1 MSESPRVTVPLMSV
15 RRVGLIGALL
25 TAIGPFSM
33 SLYTPAMP
41 EIVDAFGT
49 TAAAV
54 KMSLSLYFAGF
65 AAAQL
70 FCGPISDGVGRRPVT
85 VAFMVI
91 YTVASFLALFAPSI
105 EFLIAARFMQ
115 GVGAAV
121 GVAISRAIVRD
132 LFTQEQSARV
142 LNLIGIILAVAPAA
156 APTIGGLI
164 METAGWQA
172 IFIVMAAFGVAVALV
187 AIFAMRETVPRD
199 LSRIRP
205 MALLRS
211 YGGLLTH
218 PYFMFASLANAGA
231 VGAIYAQATILPF
244 VMMDRADFS
253 PTQFGLAM
261 LMQSLN
267 YMAGSLALRF
277 LMRRFSASRLVPVG
291 LGLIGISAVAAAVLL
306 RLFEPGFAT
315 VMIPVGIHAFGLAFV
330 TSAMATA
337 AMAPFPRSAGAA
349 AAMMGFMQMGS
360 SLLGGAFAALLGDPV
375 LAMATVIPS
384 FGLVAILSYL
394 VWRTLPAPAL
404 SNVTVQME
412 MATEPP
418 Q

>member
-1 MSESPRVTVPLMSV
+1 
-15 RRVGLIGALL
+15 
-25 TAIGPFSM
+25 
-33 SLYTPAMP
+33 
-41 EIVDAFGT
+41 
-49 TAAAV
+49 
-54 KMSLSLYFAGF
+54 
-65 AAAQL
+65 
-70 FCGPISDGVGRRPVT
+70 
-85 VAFMVI
+85 
-91 YTVASFLALFAPSI
+91 
-105 EFLIAARFMQ
+105 
-115 GVGAAV
+115 
-121 GVAISRAIVRD
+121 
-132 LFTQEQSARV
+132 
-142 LNLIGIILAVAPAA
+142 
-156 APTIGGLI
+156 
-164 METAGWQA
+164 
-172 IFIVMAAFGVAVALV
+172 VALV

-244 VMMDRADFS
+244 VMMDRAGFS
-253 PTQFGLAM
+253 PSQFGLAM

-277 LMRRFSASRLVPVG
+277 LMRRFPASKLVPVG
-291 LGLIGISAVAAAVLL
+291 LGLIGISAVSAAVLL
-306 RLFEPGFAT
+306 RMFEPSFAS

-337 AMAPFPRSAGAA
+337 AMAPFPRNAGAA

-360 SLLGGAFAALLGDPV
+360 SLLGGAVAALLGDPV
-375 LAMATVIPS
+375 IAMATVIPS

-394 VWRTLPAPAL
+394 IWRTLPAPAL